1 MFETELKN
9 PITFWQYKNSPK
21 FKAIYD
27 GIVELIKKYYPHE
40 VWEDLDLDTA
50 KGYALD
56 LIGQR
61 LGYPRPREFDETI
74 GQFDVSY
81 YAQSYYDADITKLDL
96 VKDDTYRYML
106 KLRTMMFQKWRP
118 TSIQSFYEALAFAFP
133 NKNFYL
139 RRRVG
144 EPIIDCFILSFLTY
158 PERRALYSDVVKA
171 PIGQSIV
178 FTDRG
183 EQDTLILVKDA
194 QSKDILTDGKEHI
207 IVANDFI

>member
-1 MFETELKN
+1 MQTELKS

-21 FKAIYD
+21 LKAIYD
-27 GIVELIKKYYPHE
+27 GIIEQIKKYYPNE
-40 VWEDLDLDTA
+40 IWEDLDLDTA

-61 LGYPRPREFDETI
+61 LGYPRPRELDETV

-81 YAQSYYDADITKLDL
+81 YAQSYYDADITQLDL

-118 TSIQSFYEALAFAFP
+118 TSINSFYKALAFAFP

-144 EPIIDCFILSFLTY
+144 QPIIDCFILSYLTY

-178 FTDRG
+178 FTDRS
-183 EQDTLILVKDA
+183 EQDTSILVD
-194 QSKDILTDGKEHI
+194 STSNNNILTDGKGNI
-207 IVANDFI
+207 LIANDIF